1 MNRVL
6 RSGLACVAVI
16 AMLAVAGGCSE
27 RMGKGWDW
35 NRMRTQPRYE
45 PYRSSSF
52 FADGKAMQLPP
63 AGTVSRESQSASARP
78 VAIDDRVIA
87 RGESQFHIYCAVCH
101 GERGDG
107 ASLVATN
114 MEQPKPPSLIAPPVA
129 LMPANVIA
137 TVIASGM
144 GAMPSF
150 AAELSPADRQA
161 VAAYVRTLQ
170 PAPARIGRTS
180 TR

>member
-6 RSGLACVAVI
+6 RTGLACVAVI
-16 AMLAVAGGCSE
+16 VVVSGCSE

-35 NRMRTQPRYE
+35 NRMRTQPKYE
-45 PYRSSSF
+45 PYRSSNF
-52 FADGKAMQLPP
+52 FADGKSMQLPP
-63 AGTVSRESQSASARP
+63 AGTVSREGGTASVNP
-78 VAIDDRVIA
+78 MKINDQAIA
-87 RGESQFHIYCAVCH
+87 HGESQFHIYCAVCH

-107 ASLVATN
+107 ESVVASN
-114 MEQPKPPSLIAPPVA
+114 MEQPKPPSLVTPPVS
-129 LMPANVIA
+129 LMPASVIA

-144 GAMPSF
+144 GTMPSF
-150 AAELSPADRQA
+150 AAELSPADRRA

-170 PAPARIGRTS
+170 PAAGSIGRTA